1 MNNLFIFS
9 TKNQQKSTFFQQK
22 TNKNK
27 HWNNKAFIVL
37 LTIWILLIVFG
48 FLSLFFNLN
57 PYQNLD
63 KFNQS
68 KNIKP
73 YFYYLWIDKWQTT
86 EINIKTNTTDFLF
99 YKNLQSLNID
109 FKINHNTFADT
120 ISYDFINYVK
130 TTKTISFLGT
140 DSQGRDILF
149 LTLQYFI
156 VSALV
161 ALCLLFIE
169 LIFGIFIG
177 LFIAIENTYFS
188 KIIMTLIN
196 IFIAI
201 PDIIYVFVF
210 FIFFRN
216 TWSIYFVIM
225 ILGFLRVI
233 YWAYNYGKDE
243 AKKEYVLVSKSL
255 GSSSLNLVLFH
266 LSKAILP
273 KMIIIFAR
281 RIGYVIF
288 LLGTI
293 EFMGYH
299 ISNNIGAIFVENW
312 KDKELNYWQI
322 AFPSLYLATFLII
335 NEYLAINMSKIVEK
349 N

>member
-1 MNNLFIFS
+1 
-9 TKNQQKSTFFQQK
+9 
-22 TNKNK
+22 
-27 HWNNKAFIVL
+27 
-37 LTIWILLIVFG
+37 
-48 FLSLFFNLN
+48 
-57 PYQNLD
+57 
-63 KFNQS
+63 
-68 KNIKP
+68 
-73 YFYYLWIDKWQTT
+73 
-86 EINIKTNTTDFLF
+86 
-99 YKNLQSLNID
+99 
-109 FKINHNTFADT
+109 
-120 ISYDFINYVK
+120 
-130 TTKTISFLGT
+130 
-140 DSQGRDILF
+140 
-149 LTLQYFI
+149 
-156 VSALV
+156 
-161 ALCLLFIE
+161 
-169 LIFGIFIG
+169 
-177 LFIAIENTYFS
+177 
-188 KIIMTLIN
+188 
-196 IFIAI
+196 
-201 PDIIYVFVF
+201 
-210 FIFFRN
+210 
-216 TWSIYFVIM
+216 M
-225 ILGFLRVI
+225 ILGFLRVV

-335 NEYLAINMSKIVEK
+335 NEYLAINISKIVEK